1 METKNCIVGEELL
14 LLFSLDILESINCL
28 HSCKIIHADV
38 KPDNFLFCGPLPDPA
53 ALKADLTALS
63 AGLAARRPLGASS
76 SSSSSSSRRPS
87 SVKLID
93 FGRCIDMTLFREGTD
108 FMAKVKTDGFQCKE
122 MVEGKPW
129 TYQIDLFGVMAT
141 IYVLLK
147 VTQR

>member
-1 METKNCIVGEELL
+1 MGEELL
-14 LLFSLDILESINCL
+14 LLFSLDILEVIDRL

-53 ALKADLTALS
+53 SLKADLMALS
-63 AGLAARRPLGASS
+63 AGLASRRPLGANA
-76 SSSSSSSRRPS
+76 SSSSSSRRPS
-87 SVKLID
+87 TVKLID

-108 FMAKVKTDGFQCKE
+108 FMAKVKTEGFQCKE

-141 IYVLLK
+141 IHVLLK
-147 VTQR
+147 VMKGAS